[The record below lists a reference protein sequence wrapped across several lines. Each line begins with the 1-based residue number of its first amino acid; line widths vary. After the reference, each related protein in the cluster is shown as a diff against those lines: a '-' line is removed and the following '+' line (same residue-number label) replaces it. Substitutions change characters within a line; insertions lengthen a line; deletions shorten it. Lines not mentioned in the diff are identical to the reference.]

1 MLEHTRPPPTQL
13 GYCFQWLLSCINRN
27 RSLGKLNHSEA
38 WYYWQQKLMSNSGV
52 LRKQEL
58 IRKNYKIKLGF
69 EPKTF

>member
-13 GYCFQWLLSCINRN
+13 GYRFQWLLSCINRN
-27 RSLGKLNHSEA
+27 RSLESFGA